1 MEGRCRLSQ
10 NIHFVGIKGTGMS
23 ALAQI
28 AKQRPDTVITGSDV
42 PQRFFTDDILDACQ
56 IVVKDFDPA
65 NVEHADLV
73 VTSPAYDASHPEV
86 KRAQELGIE
95 ILTYPQYLGRLMSE
109 KIGICISGT
118 HGKTTTT
125 AMVGKIL
132 IENNQDPTIVVG
144 SEVPALGG
152 NAHVGEG
159 SFFLAESCEY
169 RRHFLNYSPMHL
181 IITNMEL
188 DHPDYFQDLD
198 DVLSAFNSLAAKL
211 PPEGHLV
218 IWAEDPSRHCIS
230 TQARITTYGLSEEAH
245 IQATNITYDNSGC
258 HFDIH
263 IHGVPSGH
271 LDLLVTGRHNILN
284 ALAAITLTHHLGLP
298 MDIILK
304 SLSGFT
310 GTKRR
315 FEHIGT
321 RNGAIIF
328 DDYAHH
334 PTEIQTTLDGVR
346 RSYPERRIRAVF
358 QPHTFSRTK
367 KLLTEFSESFL
378 QADEVVLAEVFSS
391 ARENDTSDFSSLS
404 LANMIEKHGTLTR
417 YFSTLEEISKYLDQ
431 TVCAGDLVITLGAGD
446 IYKVGHHLIS

>member
-1 MEGRCRLSQ
+1 MPQ

-28 AKQRPDTVITGSDV
+28 AKERPDTLVTGSDV
-42 PQRFFTDDILDACQ
+42 SQRFFTDDILDACHIEVQ
-56 IVVKDFDPA
+56 DFDPA

-73 VTSPAYDASHPEV
+73 VVSPAYDTNHPEV
-86 KRAQELGIE
+86 KRAQERRLE
-95 ILTYPQYLGRLMSE
+95 ILSYPQYLARLMSE
-109 KIGICISGT
+109 KIGVCISGT

-132 IENNQDPTIVVG
+132 LENHQDPTIVVG
-144 SEVPALGG
+144 SEVPSIGG
-152 NAHVGEG
+152 NAHVGKG
-159 SFFLAESCEY
+159 PLFLAESCEY
-169 RRHFLNYSPMHL
+169 RRHFLNYSPTHL

-198 DVLSAFNSLAAKL
+198 DVISAFNGLAAKL
-211 PPEGHLV
+211 PPEGHLA
-218 IWAEDPSRHCIS
+218 IWAEDPSRQRIV
-230 TQARITTYGLSEEAH
+230 TQAHVTTYGLSAEADV
-245 IQATNITYDNSGC
+245 QAENISYDNQGC
-258 HFDIH
+258 HFDVKIY
-263 IHGVPSGH
+263 GVLSGH

-284 ALAAITLTHHLGLP
+284 ALAAIALTHHLGLS
-298 MDIILK
+298 MEIILS

-315 FEHIGT
+315 FERIGT

-367 KLLTEFSESFL
+367 RLLNEFSESFL

-391 ARENDTSDFSSLS
+391 ARETNTSDFSSVS
-404 LANMIEKHGTLTR
+404 LADLIERKGTLTR
-417 YFSTLEEISKYLDQ
+417 YFSTLDEISDYLGR
-431 TVCAGDLVITLGAGD
+431 TVRADDLVITLGAGD
-446 IYKVGHHLIS
+446 IYKVGLHLVM